1 MKRGVDLSLIATRHV
16 QSQPASS
23 GIRQRHPSIPS
34 IDTGFVHGLERT
46 VPPSPFGPLHP
57 SYSRLTSVHPTGQQ
71 LSDAICL
78 STSTATNRARLST
91 RINPNTSRLSSL
103 KRGQQRHR
111 ARRDGPMPHSNVCAP
126 SIVSSARLS
135 DDLDD
140 FNAPA
145 QRPALVD
152 NGGTF
157 VPGGG
162 QPVQQM
168 GYSQVG
174 YGQQPQQAY
183 GQQPQPIPGQ
193 QPTYGGGYAQGPGYT
208 SPDTP
213 QGVPA
218 ISQQMGQMNLQGS
231 MPLRQVESVDL
242 MNIRPEIS
250 ELYDAPPPIILP
262 ENISLTPSPYA
273 NASHHFMRS
282 TCNAIPHNNAL
293 LKKSKLPLAISIR
306 PFTTLT
312 GDGGVPVIGDTLIA
326 RCRRCRA
333 YINPFVTFVEG
344 GHRWK
349 CNLCNL
355 LNEVP
360 QGFDWDT
367 AENKQADRYQRPELN
382 YAVVDFLA
390 PVEYMV
396 RAPQSLAYVFLI
408 DTSFASVTC
417 GLVGTTARIILESLD
432 RIPNSDKRTKVA
444 FMGVD
449 SSLHYFQMTPDS
461 SEAKML
467 VVGDLEEPFLP
478 SPNDLLVS
486 LDECRPA
493 IENLLSRFNDMF
505 ASTQNGS
512 NAMGPAL
519 KAADKLVG
527 NTGGRV
533 ICLMSTLPNLGEGKL
548 VPREDPKL
556 LGTSGEGKLL
566 QTQSPFYKSFAV
578 ECSKNQVSIDMFLFS
593 SSYQDVASLSCL
605 PRYTAGTTHFY
616 PSWNANNHEDVHKFG
631 IEFTKHLSQEVALE
645 AVLRVRGNTGLRM
658 NNFYGNFFNR
668 STDLCAF
675 PSFPRDQGYVVEVSI
690 DETIDKKFITL
701 QAGVL
706 HSTCHGERRIRVMT
720 LCLPVTNSL
729 SELYASADQVAITN
743 YLAVKAAERCLTAS
757 LDNARD
763 AVQNKLHEIMD
774 VYKKHLLNSNTGAS
788 VPLRICSNLSLLPLL
803 TLSLL
808 KNLSLRRSS
817 QIPTDLRSAAIN
829 YISTF
834 PVPQL
839 LSYLHPRFYNL
850 TDMSPE
856 CGLPGPDG
864 AIVMPQALNLSAAF
878 ILPYGLHLIDD
889 GLIQFLYIGSSA
901 VPQLCLDV
909 FGVQDIS
916 QVRTGKV

>member
-1 MKRGVDLSLIATRHV
+1 M
-16 QSQPASS
+16 
-23 GIRQRHPSIPS
+23 IP
-34 IDTGFVHGLERT
+34 
-46 VPPSPFGPLHP
+46 
-57 SYSRLTSVHPTGQQ
+57 
-71 LSDAICL
+71 
-78 STSTATNRARLST
+78 NR
-91 RINPNTSRLSSL
+91 
-103 KRGQQRHR
+103 
-111 ARRDGPMPHSNVCAP
+111 
-126 SIVSSARLS
+126 
-135 DDLDD
+135 LDD

-145 QRPALVD
+145 QPPALQD
-152 NGGTF
+152 NGQTF
-157 VPGGG
+157 VPAGG
-162 QPVQQM
+162 QPVSQAGYTQIAYGQQP
-168 GYSQVG
+168 QQG
-174 YGQQPQQAY
+174 YGQQPQPAY
-183 GQQPQPIPGQ
+183 GQ
-193 QPTYGGGYAQGPGYT
+193 QPTYGGYGAGPNYNAQNPA
-208 SPDTP
+208 
-213 QGVPA
+213 QNVPA
-218 ISQQMGQMNLQGS
+218 VAQQMGQMHLQGS
-231 MPLRQVESVDL
+231 VQLRQVESVDL
-242 MNIRPEIS
+242 MNVRPEIS
-250 ELYDAPPPIILP
+250 ELYGPPPPILLP

-273 NASHHFMRS
+273 NAAPEFMRS
-282 TCNAIPHNNAL
+282 TVNAIPNNNSL

-312 GDGGVPVIGDTLIA
+312 GDSGVPVVGDTTIA

-333 YINPFVTFVEG
+333 YINPFISFVEG
-344 GHRWK
+344 GHRWR

-355 LNEVP
+355 VNETP
-360 QGFDWDT
+360 QGFDWNSV
-367 AENKQADRYQRPELN
+367 ENKPADRFERAELN
-382 YAVVDFLA
+382 HAVVDFIA
-390 PVEYMV
+390 PTEYMV
-396 RAPQSLAYVFLI
+396 RPPQSLAYVFLI
-408 DTSFASVTC
+408 DVSFSSVTS
-417 GLVGTTARIILESLD
+417 GLVGTTARILLEALD
-432 RIPNSDKRTKVA
+432 QIPNSDKRTKVA
-444 FMGVD
+444 FIGVD
-449 SSLHYFQMTPDS
+449 SSLHYFQMTPNS
-461 SEAKML
+461 PEAKML

-493 IENLLSRFNDMF
+493 IENLLTRFNDMF

-519 KAADKLVG
+519 KSADKLIG
-527 NTGGRV
+527 NTGGRIV
-533 ICLMSTLPNLGEGKL
+533 CLMSTFPNFGEGKL

-556 LGTSGEGKLL
+556 LGTSSEGKLL

-593 SSYQDVASLSCL
+593 TQYQDVASLSCL
-605 PRYTAGTTHFY
+605 PRYTAGATHYY
-616 PSWNANNHEDVHKFG
+616 PGWNANNFEDVRKFG

-675 PSFPRDQGYVVEVSI
+675 PSFPRDQGYVVEVAI
-690 DETIDKKFITL
+690 DESIEKKFVTL

-720 LCLPVTNSL
+720 LCLPVTNNL

-757 LDNARD
+757 IDNARD

-788 VPLRICSNLSLLPLL
+788 VPLRICSNLRLLPLL

-817 QIPTDLRSAAIN
+817 QIPSDLRSAAIN

-834 PVPQL
+834 PVAQL
-839 LSYLHPRFYNL
+839 LPYLHPRFYSL

-864 AIVMPQALNLSAAF
+864 NILLPEALNLTAS
-878 ILPYGLHLIDD
+878 LLQPYGLYLVDD
-889 GLIQFLYIGSSA
+889 GLIQFLYIGGGA
-901 VPQLCLDV
+901 VPQLCQDV

-916 QVRTGKV
+916 QVRTGKVNFKFQQVYQSTC